1 MSESIQTRAANI
13 RLAIFDVDGV
23 MTDGKLYL
31 GPNGLEL
38 KTTSV
43 RDGLGLKLLQRS
55 GVEIAVISGRPS
67 QALTVRLNNLG
78 ITRLHMHV
86 KDKVPFYEQ
95 LLADLGVAEDEVAY
109 MGDDAPDVPVMQRVG
124 LAMTVADAHKSAAG
138 AAHWTSQ
145 FCGGNGAVR
154 EACDLIVEA
163 RAELAPKAGA

>member
-1 MSESIQTRAANI
+1 MSDSIEHVARGI

-31 GPNGLEL
+31 GPNGQEL
-38 KTTSV
+38 KTMSV
-43 RDGLGLKLLQRS
+43 RDGLGLKLLQGA

-67 QALTVRLNNLG
+67 QAVTVRLNGLG
-78 ITRLHMHV
+78 ITRIHMHV

-95 LLADLGVAEDEVAY
+95 LLADLGLDDSAVAY

-124 LAMTVADAHKSAAG
+124 LAMTVANAHKSAA
-138 AAHWTSQ
+138 AVAHWTSR
-145 FCGGNGAVR
+145 FDGGDGAVR

-163 RAELAPKAGA
+163 RA

>member
-31 GPNGLEL
+31 GPNGQEL
-38 KTTSV
+38 KTMSV
-43 RDGLGLKLLQRS
+43 RDGLGLKLLQQA

-67 QALTVRLNNLG
+67 QAVIVRLNALG
-78 ITRLHMHV
+78 ITRIHMHV

-95 LLADLGVAEDEVAY
+95 LLADLGISDAQVAY
-109 MGDDAPDVPVMQRVG
+109 MGDDSPDVPVMQRVG

-138 AAHWTSQ
+138 VAHWSSQ
-145 FCGGNGAVR
+145 FAGGNGAVR

-163 RAELAPKAGA
+163 QA

>member
-1 MSESIQTRAANI
+1 MSESIQTRAANV

-31 GPNGLEL
+31 GPNGQEL
-38 KTTSV
+38 KTMSV
-43 RDGLGLKLLQRS
+43 RDGLGLKLLQQA

-67 QALTVRLNNLG
+67 QAVIVRLNALG
-78 ITRLHMHV
+78 ITRIHMHV

-95 LLADLGVAEDEVAY
+95 LLADLGISDAQVAY
-109 MGDDAPDVPVMQRVG
+109 MGDDSPDVPVMQRVG

-138 AAHWTSQ
+138 VAHWTSQ
-145 FCGGNGAVR
+145 FAGGNGAVR

-163 RAELAPKAGA
+163 QA

>member
-1 MSESIQTRAANI
+1 MSDSIQTRAAKV

-31 GPNGLEL
+31 GPNGQEI
-38 KTTSV
+38 KTMSV
-43 RDGLGLKLLQRS
+43 RDGLGLKLLQEA

-67 QALTVRLNNLG
+67 QAVIVRLNALG

-86 KDKVPFYEQ
+86 RDKVPFYEQ

-138 AAHWTSQ
+138 VADWTSQ
-145 FCGGNGAVR
+145 FAGGNGAVR

-163 RAELAPKAGA
+163 RG

>member
-1 MSESIQTRAANI
+1 MSDSIQTRAAKV

-43 RDGLGLKLLQRS
+43 RDGLGLKLLQRA

-67 QALTVRLNNLG
+67 QALTVRLNDLG

-95 LLADLGVAEDEVAY
+95 LLADLGVAEDQVAY

-124 LAMTVADAHKSAAG
+124 LAMTVANAHKSAASV
-138 AAHWTSQ
+138 AHWTSQ
-145 FCGGNGAVR
+145 FNGGDGAVR

-163 RAELAPKAGA
+163 RA

>member
-1 MSESIQTRAANI
+1 MSESIQTRAANV

-31 GPNGLEL
+31 GPNGQEL
-38 KTTSV
+38 KTMSV
-43 RDGLGLKLLQRS
+43 RDGLGLKLLQQA

-67 QALTVRLNNLG
+67 QAVIVRLNALG
-78 ITRLHMHV
+78 ITRIHMHV

-95 LLADLGVAEDEVAY
+95 LLADLGISDAQVAY
-109 MGDDAPDVPVMQRVG
+109 MGDDSPDVPVMQRVG

-138 AAHWTSQ
+138 VAHWSSQ
-145 FCGGNGAVR
+145 FAGGNGAVR

-163 RAELAPKAGA
+163 QA